1 MPPPLSSPAS
11 TTALNNLPSSSY
23 HELPD
28 LTSSPSRRSCAI
40 SADTDSDGGCE
51 LNEQKGQSEEQ
62 PIALPAL
69 QIEYQSERQQLTC
82 RIQTASTRA
91 HLSLTHST
99 GGARVTEPTPSQIAD
114 LLSTDEKS
122 TLGTDVHMATPEQL
136 AKRYDT
142 DLTRGLSSAKVSA
155 LQLQYGANVLT
166 PPLAQSYVRLFLNQ
180 LVAGFSILLWV
191 AAVMILLSWQP
202 LGSIG
207 GAIPQLVNLGVA
219 VVLVIVILISALF
232 NFYQEVRAT
241 QIVAAFAN
249 MLPSTAHVIRDG
261 REMEVLASELV
272 PGDIVRLVM
281 GDKVPADVRLLSVS
295 GLQLSNSALT
305 GESEPVV
312 STRKSTSLNYLESH
326 NLGFHSAL
334 IVQGRGTG
342 LVTAIG
348 DRTVLGQVSQLT
360 QTNSSTDTNLHR
372 EIRRFVLFIA
382 VMALSTGSLAFIMWG
397 TWLYRAYPAYMP
409 VTSIVTNAFSLIVAY
424 VPSGLPVCVTLTLTM
439 VAKRLYK
446 QRVLSKNLPIIET
459 FNSVSIICTDKTGT
473 LTLNKMTV
481 QQVMWATSGSAAP
494 AAPASPAD
502 ADSSGT
508 ADSTSSTAVSTSSTA
523 VSTSSTHAA
532 ASGTTSTT
540 AASMRS
546 WSPPADDVSAS
557 DAMQGSEWVLSQSA
571 CAGSSLLR
579 QLCVGA
585 ALCSLAEAALQA
597 DGSVCVRGDAVDVA
611 LYTLLRTKLA
621 VNVLGVRQMAPRL
634 HVQPFS
640 SASKCSITRHATADG
655 GAVCYMK
662 GAPELVVDR
671 CSRVAEERGD
681 GSCSVVEL
689 TADRRAGIVSV
700 QERCG
705 MAGYRLIGLCRLEQA
720 ASSGSSGSGSSS
732 GGESGNSSGSSGNSG
747 GSNSGSHSD
756 GSAAS
761 TATSSATSTVTSSA
775 HSSTQP
781 QPDTADSTDGTT
793 EAGQLPSAGYTFL
806 GLFALLDPPRVGVA
820 DSVRRAH
827 AAGIR
832 VAMVTGDHPS
842 TAQAIAAQV
851 GILSEQSVRA
861 GVRRVRLQAD
871 ELGRAVMQVVVGGAV
886 LETHVLG
893 TQGGGRGGSG
903 GGSGGGSDGGDGG
916 GSGDDGGGA
925 GTQDAAGTGQP
936 AAADGA
942 VGASSGESVS
952 VELEQAGPTV
962 PTGTA
967 AAADSTPPPG
977 QLAATPPPS
986 PLLSPQPPSSP
997 PLTQQASRSSSSSWW
1012 SGWWQRQFGTSSG
1025 SSLAG
1030 RVPPIPYACVLH
1042 GSELCA
1048 FDAYMWSWAL
1058 RHRELLF
1065 ARTSPEHKLLVVTEL
1080 QRRGEV
1086 VAVTGDGTNDG
1097 PALKQADCGV
1107 AMQAG
1112 AEVAREAADLVLLDN
1127 NFASIVEAIA
1137 QGRLVHDNL
1146 KKAALYLLPGG
1157 SFSEMWPVIF
1167 NVFLGVPLAL
1177 SSFYMIIICVV
1188 TDVFNALAIVQEKPE
1203 AALMTRPPTVVQDNH
1218 LVDWRLL
1225 WHAYVELGT
1234 ICSLSAWFN
1243 FLRFFQ
1249 SRGMALSDTFFAW
1262 SWGSSSC
1269 CPADPSAASA
1279 ASDPSAASSQPAAS
1293 SQQCQLSD
1301 PMTCYT
1307 SGGRIFTASE
1317 LLDLVSTG
1325 QSIFFVSLLLTN
1337 VAAMYS
1343 TRTRYTSA
1351 LQHNPLVG
1359 AHSNRAL
1366 LAATVAGSVVAVGL
1380 TQLAWFHGVFLTRPV
1395 AVADVAPALG
1405 FGAAL
1410 LVFDEARKWVV
1421 RNRPAWWWA
1430 KTAW

>member
-1 MPPPLSSPAS
+1 MSERMTSDPPPLASPTL
-11 TTALNNLPSSSY
+11 TTALTSYPSSSA
-23 HELPD
+23 HQLPD
-28 LTSSPSRRSCAI
+28 VCVCPPSPHPSALLSSTSLECKSDADAAGLPGSPLAVEFHSS
-40 SADTDSDGGCE
+40 
-51 LNEQKGQSEEQ
+51 
-62 PIALPAL
+62 
-69 QIEYQSERQQLTC
+69 RQQLTQ
-82 RIQTASTRA
+82 RIQSASTRA
-91 HLSLTHST
+91 HLSLSKST
-99 GGARVTEPTPSQIAD
+99 KAAGRVSDVTPEQMAD
-114 LLSTDEKS
+114 LLSTKERS
-122 TLGTDVHMATPEQL
+122 ALETDVHLVTQEQL
-136 AKRYDT
+136 AKRYGTHLVTGLTTAQVT
-142 DLTRGLSSAKVSA
+142 DLRIE
-155 LQLQYGANVLT
+155 YGPNTLT
-166 PPLAQSYVRLFLNQ
+166 PPPAQSYVWLFLNQ
-180 LVAGFSILLWV
+180 LVAGFSFLLWLSAIV
-191 AAVMILLSWQP
+191 IFLSWQP

-207 GAIPQLVNLGVA
+207 GATPQTINVGVA

-232 NFYQEVRAT
+232 NFCQEVRAI
-241 QIVAAFAN
+241 QIVKSFN
-249 MLPSTAHVIRDG
+249 SIVPTTAHVIRDG
-261 REMEVLASELV
+261 YVVEVPASELV
-272 PGDIVRLVM
+272 PGDLVNLTA
-281 GDKVPADVRLLSVS
+281 GGKVPADMRLLSVE
-295 GLQLSNSALT
+295 GLQLNNSALT

-372 EIRRFVLFIA
+372 EIRRFVLYVTIL
-382 VMALSTGSLAFIMWG
+382 ALSTGMLTFIMWG
-397 TWLYRAYPAYMP
+397 AWLYRAYPAYMP
-409 VTSIVTNAFSLIVAY
+409 PAAIIVNAFALIVAY
-424 VPSGLPVCVTLTLTM
+424 VPEGLPVCVTLTLTL
-439 VAKRLYK
+439 VATRLYK
-446 QRVLSKNLPIIET
+446 QKVLARNLAIVET

-502 ADSSGT
+502 GGSSGT
-508 ADSTSSTAVSTSSTA
+508 ADSTSSTAVSTSST
-523 VSTSSTHAA
+523 HAA
-532 ASGTTSTT
+532 ASATTSTT

-546 WSPPADDVSAS
+546 WSPPADDISAS

-700 QERCG
+700 QELCG

-720 ASSGSSGSGSSS
+720 AAGGSSGSGSSS

-967 AAADSTPPPG
+967 AAADSTPR
-977 QLAATPPPS
+977 LSPPS
-986 PLLSPQPPSSP
+986 
-997 PLTQQASRSSSSSWW
+997 QQASRSSSSSWW

-1048 FDAYMWSWAL
+1048 FDAYLWSWAL

-1146 KKAALYLLPGG
+1146 KKVCLYLLPG
-1157 SFSEMWPVIF
+1157 STWSEMWPIMF

-1177 SSFYMIIICVV
+1177 SPFYMIVLSVV